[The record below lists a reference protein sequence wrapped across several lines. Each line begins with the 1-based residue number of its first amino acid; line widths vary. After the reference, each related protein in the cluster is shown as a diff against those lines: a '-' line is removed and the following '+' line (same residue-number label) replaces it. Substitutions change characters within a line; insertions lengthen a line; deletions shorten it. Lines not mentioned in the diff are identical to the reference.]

1 MEARMTLN
9 RYLYDSAY
17 VTMRCNIANGVA
29 SLKLDSAAMHTID
42 ELAHISGMPSRT
54 IRFYNTEGML
64 PPPTMRGRVAYYD
77 EEHLLVLRIIKELKE
92 QQNLPLET
100 IKQMLEIR
108 AEYGEMQ
115 MNLALK
121 QRLQRSLTGG
131 QEVRLTKAALMQQ
144 TGASEKWIDE
154 LTDQDL
160 LFPIKTENGLL
171 YSSDDI
177 LLLQLY
183 ERLEDLGLPIALPS
197 LVRFQLRQLVRSEIA
212 ALEQY
217 VQPRWQEEG
226 LSSEQQVEQFQMIL
240 TLIDT
245 LISVMHR
252 KLVYQL

>member
-1 MEARMTLN
+1 
-9 RYLYDSAY
+9 
-17 VTMRCNIANGVA
+17 
-29 SLKLDSAAMHTID
+29 MHTID

-131 QEVRLTKAALMQQ
+131 QEVLLTKAALMQQ
-144 TGASEKWIDE
+144 TGVSEKRIDE
-154 LTDQDL
+154 LTGQDL
-160 LFPIKTENGLL
+160 LFPTKTENELL

-212 ALEQY
+212 ALEQHA
-217 VQPRWQEEG
+217 QPRWQEEG

>member
-1 MEARMTLN
+1 
-9 RYLYDSAY
+9 
-17 VTMRCNIANGVA
+17 
-29 SLKLDSAAMHTID
+29 MHTID
-42 ELAHISGMPSRT
+42 ELAQMSGMPSRT
-54 IRFYNTEGML
+54 IRFYNTHGML
-64 PPPTMRGRVAYYD
+64 PSPIMRGRVAYYD

-92 QQNLPLET
+92 QQNLPLES
-100 IKQMLEIR
+100 IKHMLEIR
-108 AEYGEMQ
+108 AEHGEMQ

-121 QRLQRSLTGG
+121 QRLQRSFTGG
-131 QEVRLTKAALMQQ
+131 QEVHLSKEALVQQ

-160 LFPIKTENGLL
+160 LFPMKTENGLL
-171 YSSDDI
+171 YSNED
-177 LLLQLY
+177 LVLLQLY

-226 LSSEQQVEQFQMIL
+226 LSSEQQVEQFQVIL
-240 TLIDT
+240 TLTDM

-252 KLVYQL
+252 KLVYQ

>member
-1 MEARMTLN
+1 MH
-9 RYLYDSAY
+9 
-17 VTMRCNIANGVA
+17 CNTACGTV
-29 SLKLDSAAMHTID
+29 SLKLGSEAMHTID
-42 ELAHISGMPSRT
+42 ELAHFSGMPSRT
-54 IRFYNTEGML
+54 IRFYNTQGML
-64 PPPTMRGRVAYYD
+64 PPPTMRGRVAYYG
-77 EEHLLVLRIIKELKE
+77 EEHLLILNIIKELKE
-92 QQNLPLET
+92 QQNLPLDT
-100 IKQMLEIR
+100 IKQMLDIR
-108 AEYGEMQ
+108 AKYGEVQ

-131 QEVRLTKAALMQQ
+131 GQEVQLSKEALMQQ

-154 LTDQDL
+154 LTGQDL
-160 LFPIKTENGLL
+160 LFPVKTENGPV

-183 ERLEDLGLPIALPS
+183 ERLEYFGLPIALPA

-212 ALEQY
+212 ALEQH
-217 VQPRWQEEG
+217 VRPRWREEG

-240 TLIDT
+240 TLTDT